1 MPQSARQIPTLGGLL
16 LTLLTSVATQAAEN
30 SPDCAA
36 ALGQPRQAEQA
47 LATSFSVLSW
57 NIQKSSNAGW
67 ESDLGSLA
75 MQADLVFIQ
84 EAALQASIPEVFEG
98 TLAEAFAPGYRTAS
112 LDTGVLTL
120 SAAEPSAHCRF
131 TALEPWLGTPKA
143 SSITEHPLAGREE
156 RLLAVNLHAV
166 NFALGLEDFEQQ
178 FAAVGEVLQAH
189 QGPVIIAGD
198 LNTWSESRQRSVD
211 QFMAE
216 FGLRPVQ
223 FEPDLRTTAFGNAL
237 DHIYVRGL
245 AATAA
250 TVIPVDS
257 SDHNALQVQLALD

>member
-1 MPQSARQIPTLGGLL
+1 MSQSARQLPFAGCLL
-16 LTLLTSVATQAAEN
+16 LALTTSVVAQAAEN
-30 SPDCAA
+30 GPDCAA
-36 ALGQPRQAEQA
+36 ALGQPQQAEQA

-57 NIQKSSNAGW
+57 NIQKSSNTGW
-67 ESDLGSLA
+67 ERDLGSLA

-84 EAALQASIPEVFEG
+84 EAALQASIPEMLVG
-98 TLAEAFAPGYRTAS
+98 TPATAFAPGYRTAS

-120 SAAEPSAHCRF
+120 SSVAPSAHCRF
-131 TALEPWLGTPKA
+131 TAIEPWLGTPKA
-143 SSITEHPLAGREE
+143 SSITEHPLAGRSD

-166 NFALGLEDFEQQ
+166 NFALGLADFEEQ
-178 FAAVGEVLQAH
+178 FAAVGEVLEAH
-189 QGPVIIAGD
+189 EGPAIIAGD
-198 LNTWSESRQRSVD
+198 LNTWSQSRQRSVD
-211 QFMAE
+211 QFMAD

-223 FEPDLRTTAFGNAL
+223 FDPDLRTTTFGLAL